1 MTSEDDDRPANEHEP
16 TDDDPPAESGGDRE
30 GPLADLAERVESRQS
45 TQETGLFESVDVD
58 SIDGEELLNNVTD
71 SQRGFDDASDG
82 TEPIGEE
89 LSERNLDASEDVL
102 DKRTYCQQCPYL
114 SEPPNLRCEHDGTA
128 ILEVIDSDRFRVRGC
143 PMVTAEGPRFKFE
156 RL

>member
-1 MTSEDDDRPANEHEP
+1 MTSEDDDRPASEHEP
-16 TDDDPPAESGGDRE
+16 TDEDPPAESGGDRK
-30 GPLADLAERVESRQS
+30 GPLADLAERVESRRS

-58 SIDGEELLNNVTD
+58 SIDGKELLNNVTEP
-71 SQRGFDDASDG
+71 QRGFDDASDG
-82 TEPIGEE
+82 TEAIGEG
-89 LSERNLDASEDVL
+89 LSERNLDASEDIL
-102 DKRTYCQQCPYL
+102 EKRTYCQQCPYL
-114 SEPPNLRCEHDGTA
+114 SEPPNLRCKHDGTA

>member
-1 MTSEDDDRPANEHEP
+1 MTSEEDDRPASEHEP

-30 GPLADLAERVESRQS
+30 GPLADLADRVESRRS
-45 TQETGLFESVDVD
+45 AQETGLFESVDVD
-58 SIDGEELLNNVTD
+58 TIDGKELLNDVTE
-71 SQRGFDDASDG
+71 SKRGFDDTSGDSAPTAED
-82 TEPIGEE
+82 
-89 LSERNLDASEDVL
+89 LSERNLAASEDVL

-114 SEPPNLRCEHDGTA
+114 SEPPNLRCEHDGTK
-128 ILEVIDSDRFRVRGC
+128 ILEVVDSDRFRVRGC